1 MGEVAFHFCSHNILA
16 WNYAVKRILCFV
28 LSAYCAMLVSVSVAA
43 DPPRQAKPAPAS
55 GEQAESAA
63 KKWLDGLGMKGLVIE
78 RTVEG
83 AGFVGQ
89 QVTGRD
95 SYMYVLNQDGWYVNL
110 GFTGKIDKTTPLKDV
125 RAKFKYIALDRV
137 ITPGLDVP
145 GWEVRPQT
153 PVSSFKEGVEF
164 VSLEN
169 GQLTLKVKT
178 KFFALYGRNPNIL
191 VPADAPS
198 PKGSY
203 FQIRQGFPLELT
215 LTAPVTMK

>member
-1 MGEVAFHFCSHNILA
+1 M
-16 WNYAVKRILCFV
+16 KRTLLCL
-28 LSAYCAMLVSVSVAA
+28 LSAHCTILVSLSLAA
-43 DPPRQAKPAPAS
+43 DPPRQAKPAVAS
-55 GEQAESAA
+55 GEQAELAA
-63 KKWLDGLGMKGLVIE
+63 KKWLDGLDMKGLVIE
-78 RTVEG
+78 QTIEG
-83 AGFVGQ
+83 NGFLGQ
-89 QVTGRD
+89 KITGRD

-110 GFTGKIDKTTPLKDV
+110 GFEGKIDKTTPLKDLE
-125 RAKFKYIALDRV
+125 AKFKYIALDRV

-153 PVSSFKEGVEF
+153 PVSSFKEGVDF

-169 GQLTLKVKT
+169 GQLTVKVKT
-178 KFFALYGRNPNIL
+178 KFFALYGRNPNVL

-203 FQIRQGFPLELT
+203 FQIRQGFPLDLT